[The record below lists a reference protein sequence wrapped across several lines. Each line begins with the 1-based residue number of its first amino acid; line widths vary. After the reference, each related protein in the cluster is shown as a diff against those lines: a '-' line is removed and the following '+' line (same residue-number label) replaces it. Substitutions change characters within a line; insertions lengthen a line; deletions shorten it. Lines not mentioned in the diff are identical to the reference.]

1 MVCCAPVREARTVS
15 SPSLPLATA
24 YRHLCRGLILPRSA
38 VTNMITMHVPNAT
51 LLMGHDVRVTSMRVI
66 GFRGGT
72 EYGRACDERHG
83 NHDCCWIVHHSPPGS
98 IAWDRPCLLRLVWAS
113 HGSTASPSNRPTMI
127 DFHITE
133 HSMLIFD
140 PGQAGG
146 HLPLVTT

>member
-1 MVCCAPVREARTVS
+1 
-15 SPSLPLATA
+15 
-24 YRHLCRGLILPRSA
+24 
-38 VTNMITMHVPNAT
+38 MITMHVPNAT

-72 EYGRACDERHG
+72 KEDRACDERYG
-83 NHDCCWIVHHSPPGS
+83 NYYCSWIVHHSLPCS

-113 HGSTASPSNRPTMI
+113 HGSPASPSNRPTMI